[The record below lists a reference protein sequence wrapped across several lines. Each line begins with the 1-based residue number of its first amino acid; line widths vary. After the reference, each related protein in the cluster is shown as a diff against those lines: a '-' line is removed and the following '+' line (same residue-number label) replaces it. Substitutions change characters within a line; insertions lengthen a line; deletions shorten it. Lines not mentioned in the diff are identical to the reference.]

1 MSRCPVIITPAFI
14 RRHNWRCVGRIFL
27 ASSGVAS
34 VFLVVFVFAWLL
46 ASIAT
51 GKRNL
56 DPPVAG
62 FATAF
67 AVVAFLLGLL
77 HLRKHG
83 PQDWEK
89 LARKPDRKPGMRL
102 GRLSNQDYG
111 QIGKGFLGLL
121 LAGPGWVGAIVDNW
135 KAMMPTSDEFADR
148 MESLRQHLAAREA
161 WVPVKDFRTHEA
173 DIDLLTR
180 LNIVAIRELQGEW
193 CFRVTVEG
201 TVRRERFSKSG
212 T

>member
-1 MSRCPVIITPAFI
+1 MSRCLIIITPAFV
-14 RRHNWRCVGRIFL
+14 RRHNWRCVGRMLL
-27 ASSGVAS
+27 AASGVAS

-51 GKRNL
+51 GNRNL

-62 FATAF
+62 FATGF
-67 AVVAFLLGLL
+67 AVAVFVLGLL

-89 LARKPDRKPGMRL
+89 IARKPDRKPGMRL
-102 GRLSNQDYG
+102 GRLSHQDYG
-111 QIGKGFLGLL
+111 QIGKGFLGLI
-121 LAGPGWVGAIVDNW
+121 LAGPGWLGSIVDHW
-135 KAMMPTSDEFADR
+135 RAMMPTSDEFAKR

-173 DIDLLTR
+173 DIYLLTR
-180 LNIVAIRELQGEW
+180 MNILAVRELQGEW

-201 TVRRERFSKSG
+201 TVRRESASKG
-212 T
+212 ET

>member
-14 RRHNWRCVGRIFL
+14 RRHNWRCLGRVFL
-27 ASSGVAS
+27 AACGVAS
-34 VFLVVFVFAWLL
+34 VFLVVFVFAWLI
-46 ASIAT
+46 ASIVT
-51 GKRNL
+51 GNRNL

-67 AVVAFLLGLL
+67 AVAAFLLGLH

-89 LARKPDRKPGMRL
+89 IARKPDRKPGMRL

-111 QIGKGFLGLL
+111 QIGKGFLGLV
-121 LAGPGWVGAIVDNW
+121 LAGPGWLVSIIDEW
-135 KAMMPTSDEFADR
+135 KAMMPTTGKFADR
-148 MESLRQHLAAREA
+148 MESLRQHFAAREA
-161 WVPVKDFRTHEA
+161 WVPLKDFRAHEA
-173 DIDLLTR
+173 DIYLLTR
-180 LNIVAIRELQGEW
+180 LNILAVRELQGEW

-201 TVRRERFSKSG
+201 TVRREAGSKIEA
-212 T
+212 